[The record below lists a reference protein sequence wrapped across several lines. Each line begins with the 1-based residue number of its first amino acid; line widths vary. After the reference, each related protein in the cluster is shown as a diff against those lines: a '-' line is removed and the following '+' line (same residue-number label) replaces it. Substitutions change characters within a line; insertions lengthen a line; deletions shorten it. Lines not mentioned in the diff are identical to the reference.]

1 MQYPQGNDVKS
12 MMVYEAQ
19 KKNAGIGYIL
29 WFLFGLFGAH
39 RFYLGKVLSGFLQ
52 LVLGVLALLTIST
65 PLLLSIW
72 AIWWIYDALVMPGWV
87 SARNLELAQAIT
99 AQTANK
105 PSPNTPESIP
115 AVTEK
120 DVTTPTAADAS
131 IEDRLEQLQN
141 LLDKDLISFDEF
153 VQRRD
158 KILDGI

>member
-1 MQYPQGNDVKS
+1 MHYPQGNDVKS

-39 RFYLGKVLSGFLQ
+39 RFYLGKILSGVIQ
-52 LVLGVLALLTIST
+52 LVLGILALLTISA
-65 PLLLSIW
+65 PFLFCIW
-72 AIWWIYDALVMPGWV
+72 AIWWVYDALVMPGWI
-87 SARNLELAQAIT
+87 STRNLELAQAIT
-99 AQTANK
+99 AQTASK
-105 PSPNTPESIP
+105 PSASTPEPIP

-120 DVTTPTAADAS
+120 APATPTAVDAS
-131 IEDRLEQLQN
+131 VEDRLEQLQN